1 MKKYGILLIALL
13 LLSYVGFSQKTTYT
27 KTKIT
32 KVADFKIETDNFEEL
47 TSFDWASIHEI
58 FENNNPEETITL
70 AFVYTNKAEKEEGD
84 DVYID
89 NLEFKVTGKSSEI
102 DKLTKQM
109 SKTLSKISKLETRTR

>member
-13 LLSYVGFSQKTTYT
+13 LLSYAGFSQKTTYT

-47 TSFDWASIHEI
+47 TSFDWASIHEM